1 MSRSLYKGLFYKL
14 NILTNQKYTK
24 IYNKNLIILPEYIN
38 LSFSIYNGTK
48 FIFLKIQKK
57 MIGYKFGEFIYTK
70 KKHIFKKKK
79 KKNYK

>member
-1 MSRSLYKGLFYKL
+1 MSRSLYKGLFFKL
-14 NILTNQKYTK
+14 NLLTDTKYTK

-38 LSFSIYNGTK
+38 YSFYIYNGIK
-48 FIFLKIQKK
+48 FIFLKIQTN

-79 KKNYK
+79 NKL